1 LKDSLAKSFEIARK
15 ENLLFQNA
23 FELTNLSKKEMAA
36 MKLDGISWL
45 DDVQPV
51 EAPHLIS
58 GFTEL
63 GWVDPYSSD
72 PSNPE
77 IRSAAIKKLQAK
89 LQKEEEERQAK
100 LLALKKKQ
108 RNRKD
113 QPEEIEAEE
122 EQAPFVPRM
131 SFLKF
136 PSAPL
141 LFKMMRACVDVQEVD
156 QLWIYNFDEE

>member
-1 LKDSLAKSFEIARK
+1 
-15 ENLLFQNA
+15 
-23 FELTNLSKKEMAA
+23 
-36 MKLDGISWL
+36 MKLDGNSWL
-45 DDVQPV
+45 DDVYP
-51 EAPHLIS
+51 EDERHLIS

-77 IRSAAIKKLQAK
+77 VRAVAIKKLQDK
-89 LQKEEEERQAK
+89 LRKEEEERLAK
-100 LLALKKKQ
+100 LAAAAKKK
-108 RNRKD
+108 KKKKGE
-113 QPEEIEAEE
+113 PEEVVEEVEE
-122 EQAPFVPRM
+122 EEYVPKM
-131 SFLKF
+131 AFLKL